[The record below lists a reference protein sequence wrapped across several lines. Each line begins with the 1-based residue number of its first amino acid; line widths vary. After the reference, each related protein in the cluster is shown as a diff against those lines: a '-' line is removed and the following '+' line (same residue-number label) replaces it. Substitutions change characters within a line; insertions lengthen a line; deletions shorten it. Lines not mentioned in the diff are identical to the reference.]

1 MEEQVWENSFNVKER
16 EKGRE
21 KGMMI
26 EWTNKREKG
35 GMELQL
41 WKG

>member
-1 MEEQVWENSFNVKER
+1 VKER

-41 WKG
+41 